1 MNRLHQLLNER
12 AAVNKLGASVHVN
25 SKDSYQLIVAFVAGQ
40 EAGGYATRASEV
52 QKFMGLGY
60 LRTNQ
65 LLNNLVSARVLRRS
79 VNGNGITGR
88 GCGWKYT
95 LGRL

>member
-12 AAVNKLGASVHVN
+12 AIVNKLGAKVHANVE
-25 SKDSYQLIVAFVAGQ
+25 DSFQLVVGFVAGQ
-40 EAGGYATRASEV
+40 QAGGYATRASEV
-52 QKFMGLGY
+52 QEYMGLGY

-65 LLNNLVSARVLRRS
+65 LLNALVEANALRRS
-79 VNGNGITGR
+79 VNGNGTTGR